1 MNNQASRHRQRLLQV
16 LDANTFEHQRQA
28 ATKVHQQFAKGSK
41 AVIVAA
47 EMQSGKSGI
56 ALALACLQR
65 NSLSD
70 QSICDRGQLKDTLFL
85 VTMADVAL
93 QEQAAEDLAPC
104 PNVVVSNLV
113 HFKMALKV
121 HFKQLAPKL
130 IIIDECHY
138 GSASDAVR
146 YAQLFDYLESAD
158 SHTRIVLISATPF
171 SAMFAAGGD
180 SILRQGFHTSLVFH
194 KTPADYHGVRQMHRQ
209 QQIVQLLEEQ
219 RDFTQESIPRRL
231 FISHVQQHPG
241 SGWALIRVASNA
253 AQAAKQ
259 ALLKQGFSNEQIFI
273 VGNKLNNVDD
283 SELVTLAEFKRQYQN
298 AALFDE
304 KIIAIT
310 VASFRAGINFG
321 IEMKQ
326 GLIASWDSTISNIA
340 AVVQANI
347 GRASGYHHNTT
358 AKHFTNL
365 DAISAYTELLN
376 YLEQEDCTNNFAGI
390 AKLFEQVCDKYQ
402 IKGFDR
408 GLKLSNSKQL
418 QPVST
423 EDAAEITG
431 FNQYSI
437 TDLSKPTTEI
447 EHTDTRIPA
456 VLEVI
461 QNYYQLQPG
470 LAVRTQQDIAD
481 RPNWLNI
488 IFCDGENFGDH
499 SAGIQSDIYAYI
511 RKIEQNES
519 IAATNFGASDST
531 EVIVYVITSSNLS
544 ANRDAYKRKLDQDD
558 IAEFATKIGLT
569 DAGFIAVLFTTS
581 PVTSYT
587 GAMEQTPIYS
597 RIVSK
602 SVFKAQT
609 SE

>member
-1 MNNQASRHRQRLLQV
+1 MNNQANRHRLRLQQV
-16 LDANTFEHQRQA
+16 LDTYTFEHQRQA
-28 ATKVHQQFAKGSK
+28 ASKVHTQFASGSK

-56 ALALACLQR
+56 ALALACMQR
-65 NSLSD
+65 NTLTDSE
-70 QSICDRGQLKDTLFL
+70 ICERGKLKDTLFL
-85 VTMADVAL
+85 VTLADVAL

-113 HFKMALKV
+113 HFKTALAI
-121 HFKQLAPKL
+121 HFKQQSPKL

-146 YAQLFDYLESAD
+146 YAQLFDYLDSAD
-158 SHTRIVLISATPF
+158 SQTRIVLISATPF

-194 KTPADYHGVRQMHRQ
+194 KTPPDYHGVRQMHRQ

-231 FISHVQQHPG
+231 FINHLQQH
-241 SGWALIRVASNA
+241 SGLGWTLIRVASNA
-253 AQAAKQ
+253 AQTAKQ
-259 ALLKQGFSNEQIFI
+259 VLLAQGFRDEQIFI

-321 IEMKQ
+321 IEMKN

-347 GRASGYHHNTT
+347 GRASGYHHNTI

-376 YLEQEDCTNNFAGI
+376 YLEQEDCTNNFMGI
-390 AKLFEQVCDKYQ
+390 AKLFEQVCEKYQ

-408 GLKLSNSKQL
+408 GLSLSSNKQL
-418 QPVST
+418 QTQPLATKT
-423 EDAAEITG
+423 ENLNFTQYWLLDLRIAANE
-431 FNQYSI
+431 
-437 TDLSKPTTEI
+437 L
-447 EHTDTRIPA
+447 EHSDPRVINA
-456 VLEVI
+456 VQAI
-461 QNYYQLQPG
+461 QNYYHQKPG
-470 LAVRTQQDIAD
+470 LAVRNEVEIADKPDWLRVTFVDGDNYGDQTTGLNQDIYQFINQITAD
-481 RPNWLNI
+481 NELSATSLNVVKG
-488 IFCDGENFGDH
+488 F
-499 SAGIQSDIYAYI
+499 QVVAYVVND
-511 RKIEQNES
+511 Q
-519 IAATNFGASDST
+519 
-531 EVIVYVITSSNLS
+531 NLS
-544 ANRDAYKRKLDQDD
+544 ANREAYKRKLDQDD
-558 IAEFATKIGLT
+558 ITEFAGRVGMTNSASL
-569 DAGFIAVLFTTS
+569 AVLFTTGPS
-581 PVTSYT
+581 IEAGTNKKQSV
-587 GAMEQTPIYS
+587 YS
-597 RIVSK
+597 RIVSS
-602 SVFKAQT
+602 SVFR
-609 SE
+609 

>member
-1 MNNQASRHRQRLLQV
+1 MNPQANRHRQRLRQILA
-16 LDANTFEHQRQA
+16 DFTFEHQREA
-28 ATKVHQQFAKGSK
+28 ANKVQQQFDNGCK

-56 ALALACLQR
+56 ALALACQQR
-65 NSLSD
+65 DSLSD
-70 QSICDRGQLKDTLFL
+70 EAICDRHQLKDTLFL
-85 VTMADVAL
+85 VTLADIAL
-93 QEQAAEDLAPC
+93 QEQAADDLSPC
-104 PNVVVSNLV
+104 PNVVVSNLIHFKSALAV
-113 HFKMALKV
+113 HFKV
-121 HFKQLAPKL
+121 QPPRL

-146 YAQLFDYLESAD
+146 YTQLFDYLETLPQQSKV
-158 SHTRIVLISATPF
+158 VLISATPF

-180 SILRQGFHTSLVFH
+180 SILRESFHTSLVFH
-194 KTPADYHGVRQMHRQ
+194 KTPAEYHGVRQMHRQ
-209 QQIVQLLEEQ
+209 QQIVQLIEEQ

-231 FISHVQQHPG
+231 FINHFKQHPG
-241 SGWALIRVASNA
+241 PGWALIRVASNA
-253 AQAAKQ
+253 AKAAKE
-259 ALLKQGFSNEQIFI
+259 ALLAEGIHEDQIFI
-273 VGNKLNNVDD
+273 VGNKLNHVEDN
-283 SELVTLAEFKRQYQN
+283 ELVTLAEFKRQYQN
-298 AALFDE
+298 SALFDE
-304 KIIAIT
+304 KVIAIT

-376 YLEQEDCTNNFAGI
+376 YLEQEDSTNNFAGI
-390 AKLFEQVCDKYQ
+390 ARLFEQVCDKYQ

-408 GLKLSNSKQL
+408 GLKLSNAKQL
-418 QPVST
+418 QPLNPENVP
-423 EDAAEITG
+423 EIKD
-431 FNQYSI
+431 FNQYWI
-437 TDLSKPTTEI
+437 ADLSQPATGL
-447 EHTDTRIPA
+447 EHADARIPA
-456 VLEVI
+456 VFEVI
-461 QNYYQLQPG
+461 QDYYQLQPG
-470 LAVRTQQDIAD
+470 LAVRSQQDITN

-488 IFCDGENFGDH
+488 IFVDGENFGDH
-499 SAGIQSDIYAYI
+499 SAGIQSDIYGYI

-519 IAATNFGASDST
+519 IAATNFGVSDST
-531 EVIVYVITSSNLS
+531 EVIAYVVTSSNLS

-558 IAEFATKIGLT
+558 VVEFATKIGLT
-569 DAGFIAVLFTTS
+569 DAGFIAVLFTTN
-581 PVTSYT
+581 PVKVDKGT
-587 GAMEQTPIYS
+587 MEQAPIYS

-609 SE
+609 GQ

>member
-1 MNNQASRHRQRLLQV
+1 MNNQASRHRQRLQQV
-16 LDANTFEHQRQA
+16 LDAHTFEHQRQA

-70 QSICDRGQLKDTLFL
+70 QNICARSQLKDTLFL

-113 HFKMALKV
+113 HFKTALAV
-121 HFKQLAPKL
+121 HFKQHTPKL

-138 GSASDAVR
+138 GSSSDAVR
-146 YAQLFDYLESAD
+146 YAQLFDFLESAD
-158 SHTRIVLISATPF
+158 SQTRIVLISATPF

-194 KTPADYHGVRQMHRQ
+194 KTPPDYHGVRQMHRQ
-209 QQIVQLLEEQ
+209 QQIVQLIEEQ

-231 FISHVQQHPG
+231 FISHVQQQPG
-241 SGWALIRVASNA
+241 PGWALIRVASNA

-259 ALLKQGFSNEQIFI
+259 ALLAQGFSEEHIFI

-390 AKLFEQVCDKYQ
+390 AKLFERVCDKYQ

-418 QPVST
+418 QPISPSNTV
-423 EDAAEITG
+423 EQTG
-431 FNQYSI
+431 FNQYWIS
-437 TDLSKPTTEI
+437 DLSKPVI
-447 EHTDTRIPA
+447 NPAYIDTRAQA

-461 QNYYQLQPG
+461 QNYYQQKPG
-470 LAVRTQQDIAD
+470 LAVRLQDEIID
-481 RPNWLNI
+481 RPNWLKI
-488 IFCDGENFGDH
+488 VFVDGENFGD
-499 SAGIQSDIYAYI
+499 SLSGLSCALEQLIKRIDDNEVLTASDIQA
-511 RKIEQNES
+511 N
-519 IAATNFGASDST
+519 NDV
-531 EVIVYVITSSNLS
+531 EVVLYVISASNIS
-544 ANRDAYKRKLDQDD
+544 PNDQIYNRRASQDD
-558 IAEFATKIGLT
+558 IDDFAQRIGVKYHEFCVGIQKAKTENTLLET
-569 DAGFIAVLFTTS
+569 VS
-581 PVTSYT
+581 
-587 GAMEQTPIYS
+587 ERQES
-597 RIVSK
+597 RIK
-602 SVFKAQT
+602 SNSIFKLT
-609 SE
+609 R

>member
-1 MNNQASRHRQRLLQV
+1 MNNQATRHRQRLQQV

-28 ATKVHQQFAKGSK
+28 ASKVHAQFANGSK

-56 ALALACLQR
+56 ALALACMQR
-65 NSLSD
+65 NTLSD
-70 QSICDRGQLKDTLFL
+70 AEICERGKLKDTLFL
-85 VTMADVAL
+85 VTLADVAL
-93 QEQAAEDLAPC
+93 QEQAAEDLASC

-113 HFKMALKV
+113 HFKAALAI
-121 HFKQLAPKL
+121 HFKQQAPKL

-158 SHTRIVLISATPF
+158 SQTRIVLISATPF

-194 KTPADYHGVRQMHRQ
+194 KTPPDYHGVRQMHRQ

-231 FISHVQQHPG
+231 FINHVQQHPG
-241 SGWALIRVASNA
+241 PGWALIRVASNA

-259 ALLKQGFSNEQIFI
+259 KLLAQGFREGQIFI
-273 VGNKLNNVDD
+273 VGNKLNNVDE

-321 IEMKQ
+321 IEMKN

-347 GRASGYHHNTT
+347 GRASGYHHNTK

-390 AKLFEQVCDKYQ
+390 AKLFEEVCNKYH

-408 GLKLSNSKQL
+408 GLKLSNTKQL
-418 QPVST
+418 QPVSPVN
-423 EDAAEITG
+423 AAEIAG
-431 FNQYSI
+431 FNQYWI
-437 TDLSKPTTEI
+437 ADLSKPATDL
-447 EHTDTRIPA
+447 EHTDARIPA

-461 QNYYQLQPG
+461 QNYYQLKPG

-488 IFCDGENFGDH
+488 IFVDGENFGDH
-499 SAGIQSDIYAYI
+499 SAGIQSDIYGYI
-511 RKIEQNES
+511 RKIEQNEY
-519 IAATNFGASDST
+519 IAATNFDVSDST

-544 ANRDAYKRKLDQDD
+544 ENRDAYKRKLDQDEVV
-558 IAEFATKIGLT
+558 EFVTKIGLT
-569 DAGFIAVLFTTS
+569 DTGFIAVLFTTS
-581 PVTSYT
+581 SVTKDT
-587 GAMEQTPIYS
+587 GAMEQSPIYS

-602 SVFKAQT
+602 SVFKSQT

>member
-1 MNNQASRHRQRLLQV
+1 MNNSAIRHRQRLDQV
-16 LDANTFEHQRQA
+16 LADNTFEHQRQA
-28 ATKVHQQFAKGSK
+28 ARKVHEQFAKGSK

-56 ALALACLQR
+56 ALALACMQR
-65 NSLSD
+65 NTLTDSE
-70 QSICDRGQLKDTLFL
+70 ICERGKLKDTLFL
-85 VTMADVAL
+85 VTLADVAL

-113 HFKMALKV
+113 HFKTALAV
-121 HFKQLAPKL
+121 HFKQQSPKL

-146 YAQLFDYLESAD
+146 YAQLFDYLDSAD
-158 SHTRIVLISATPF
+158 SQTRIVLISATPF

-194 KTPADYHGVRQMHRQ
+194 KTPPDYHGVRQMHRQ

-219 RDFTQESIPRRL
+219 RDFTQESIPRHI
-231 FISHVQQHPG
+231 FINHLQQHSGPG
-241 SGWALIRVASNA
+241 WSLIRVASNA
-253 AQAAKQ
+253 AQTAKQ
-259 ALLKQGFSNEQIFI
+259 VLLAQGFREEQIFI

-321 IEMKQ
+321 IEMKN

-347 GRASGYHHNTT
+347 GRASGYHHNTI

-376 YLEQEDCTNNFAGI
+376 YLEQEDCTNNFTGI
-390 AKLFEQVCDKYQ
+390 AKLFEHVCEKYQ

-408 GLKLSNSKQL
+408 GLSLSSNKQL
-418 QPVST
+418 QSQPLATKT
-423 EDAAEITG
+423 ENLNFTQYWLLDLRIAANE
-431 FNQYSI
+431 
-437 TDLSKPTTEI
+437 L
-447 EHTDTRIPA
+447 EHSDPRVINA
-456 VLEVI
+456 VQAI
-461 QNYYQLQPG
+461 QNYYHQKPG
-470 LAVRTQQDIAD
+470 LAVRNEVEIADKPDWLRVTFVDGDNYGDQTTGLNQDIYQFINQITAD
-481 RPNWLNI
+481 NELSATSLNVVKG
-488 IFCDGENFGDH
+488 F
-499 SAGIQSDIYAYI
+499 QVVAYVVND
-511 RKIEQNES
+511 Q
-519 IAATNFGASDST
+519 
-531 EVIVYVITSSNLS
+531 NLS
-544 ANRDAYKRKLDQDD
+544 ANREAYKRKLDQDD
-558 IAEFATKIGLT
+558 ITEFAGRVGMTNSASL
-569 DAGFIAVLFTTS
+569 AVLFTTGPS
-581 PVTSYT
+581 IEAGTNKKQSV
-587 GAMEQTPIYS
+587 YS
-597 RIVSK
+597 RIVSS
-602 SVFKAQT
+602 SVFR
-609 SE
+609 